1 MIENEVIKMGAF
13 HPDSEFMQALGRV
26 ADYVILNLLCVLF
39 SLPIVTAGAA
49 MTAKY
54 YVSMKMVRGEEPAVL
69 SAFWSSFRS
78 NFKQAT
84 GIWIP
89 FLLIILVLAW
99 DWYAVVYGSSQSMPQ
114 AGKILLLVL
123 TLLVCMAA
131 YAVFPFL
138 ARFELSTVEALKGA
152 MVFCFL
158 NLPKMLVILF
168 VITLPYVLALWYIE
182 WALGLWFFITTTALY
197 YISKMFVKEFKKI
210 EKEEQL
216 L

>member
-1 MIENEVIKMGAF
+1 MGAF

-39 SLPIVTAGAA
+39 SLPVVTAGAA

-78 NFKQAT
+78 NLKQAT
-84 GIWIP
+84 CIWVP

-99 DWYAVVYGSSQSMPQ
+99 DWYAVVYGSSQGMPQ
-114 AGKILLLVL
+114 AGKIILLVL
-123 TLLVCMAA
+123 TLLVCMVA

-138 ARFELSTVEALKGA
+138 ARFQMSTVEALKGA

-158 NLPKMLVILF
+158 NLPKMLVILL
-168 VITLPYVLALWYIE
+168 VIALPYVLALWYIE
-182 WALGLWFFITTTALY
+182 WALGLWFFITTVALY

>member
-1 MIENEVIKMGAF
+1 MGAF

-54 YVSMKMVRGEEPAVL
+54 YVSMKMVRGEEPAVF
-69 SAFWSSFRS
+69 SAFWSSFRE
-78 NFKQAT
+78 NLKQAT
-84 GIWIP
+84 CIWIP

-99 DWYAVVYGSSQSMPQ
+99 DWYSVVYGNSQSMPQ
-114 AGKILLLVL
+114 AGKIILLVL
-123 TLLVCMAA
+123 TLLVCMVA

-138 ARFELSTVEALKGA
+138 ARFQMSTVEALKGA

-158 NLPKMLVILF
+158 NFPKMLVILF
-168 VITLPYVLALWYIE
+168 VIALPYVLALWYIE
-182 WALGLWFFITTTALY
+182 WALGLWFFITTVALY

-216 L
+216 S

>member
-1 MIENEVIKMGAF
+1 MGAF

-26 ADYVILNLLCVLF
+26 ADYVILNVLCVLF

-69 SAFWSSFRS
+69 SAFWSSFRQ
-78 NFKQAT
+78 NLKQAT
-84 GIWIP
+84 CIWVP
-89 FLLIILVLAW
+89 LFVMILVLAW
-99 DWYAVVYGSSQSMPQ
+99 DWYSVVYGSSQSMPQ

-123 TLLVCMAA
+123 TLLVCMVA

-138 ARFELSTVEALKGA
+138 ARFEMATGEALKGA
-152 MVFCFL
+152 MVFCFI

-168 VITLPYVLALWYIE
+168 VISLPYVLALWYIE
-182 WALGLWFFITTTALY
+182 WALGLWFFITTVSLY

-216 L
+216 S